1 MSTYEARNKQ
11 VVERYWDA
19 HFRRDWEKMATFFA
33 SDAHY
38 TDVGLD
44 AEGATGPDQIIARL
58 KLGIDPLKAY
68 WHFPKHLVAEGD
80 IVVTEHTETWVF
92 GSGPRD
98 IAGGATG
105 DGDRSEDGDSGG
117 GGADGTD
124 GNSQDI
130 VVDHPFTSVME
141 IKDGLIT
148 RWHDYSHLPNLLD
161 RAPAWWL
168 EHIAQ
173 GFVRA

>member
-1 MSTYEARNKQ
+1 MSTHEARNKQ

-19 HFRRDWEKMATFFA
+19 HFRRDWEKMATFYA
-33 SDAHY
+33 ADAHY

-98 IAGGATG
+98 VAG
-105 DGDRSEDGDSGG
+105 DGAGDGG
-117 GGADGTD
+117 GDG
-124 GNSQDI
+124 QDI

-141 IKDGLIT
+141 IRDGLIV

-161 RAPAWWL
+161 KAPAWWL
-168 EHIAQ
+168 EYIAQ
-173 GFVRA
+173 GFARA